1 MARLGKRPVEI
12 PEGVKG
18 KVENNRIIIEGP
30 KGKLEKEVLSYLK
43 VEIIDNNKIFVKNII
58 PEENRKLYKKGGE
71 FQGLM
76 RSLIKNMVVG
86 VKDGYEKVL
95 EIHGVGYKGEVK
107 EKKLVLTLGFSHPIE
122 IDIPFDISVEVAR
135 NTVIFVRG
143 IDKQRV
149 SSFAAIVRKIAP
161 PEPYKGKGIRYRGE
175 YVRHKAGKAAVGT
188 GQ

>member
-86 VKDGYEKVL
+86 
-95 EIHGVGYKGEVK
+95 
-107 EKKLVLTLGFSHPIE
+107 
-122 IDIPFDISVEVAR
+122 
-135 NTVIFVRG
+135 
-143 IDKQRV
+143 
-149 SSFAAIVRKIAP
+149 
-161 PEPYKGKGIRYRGE
+161 
-175 YVRHKAGKAAVGT
+175 
-188 GQ
+188 